1 MSDLLKKGFYTGL
14 GAGLLLKD
22 EILNALNPPVK
33 VDDQPLEEMREQLR
47 TVLGKLAGN
56 VGQGVDA
63 LKDAGE
69 EELAGLLDRFGLAKA
84 EDVEALKARIAEL
97 EAKLKAGKKK

>member
-33 VDDQPLEEMREQLR
+33 VDDQPVEEIREQLR

-56 VGQGVDA
+56 MGQGVDA

-69 EELAGLLDRFGLAKA
+69 AELAGLLERFGLAKA
-84 EDVEALKARIAEL
+84 EDVEALKARIADL
-97 EAKLKAGKKK
+97 EAKLKSGKKK

>member
-22 EILNALNPPVK
+22 EILSALNPPVK
-33 VDDQPLEEMREQLR
+33 VDDKPLEEMREQLR
-47 TVLGKLAGN
+47 TVLARLAGN

-63 LKDAGE
+63 LKDASE
-69 EELAGLLDRFGLAKA
+69 EELAALLERFGLART
-84 EDVEALKARIAEL
+84 EDVEALQKRIADL
-97 EAKLKAGKKK
+97 EAQLKAGKKK